1 MNGINGV
8 SRGVACASNGPSA
21 EGTSTRPGFDQTPG
35 SSTKETNAKAFTPIA
50 ICGMACRLPGNISSP
65 NDLWKFLAEGGDA
78 RSEVPSTRWSAQ
90 AYYSAVKKP
99 GMSRTKH
106 GYFLDESVDL
116 GALDTAAFPLA
127 RRELERLDPQQR
139 LLLEVSHECL
149 DDAGEVDWKGSDT
162 GVYVGCFGQDWY
174 DVLNRENLKSNAY
187 QIMGSHDF
195 MVSERISHELDLRGP
210 S

>member
-1 MNGINGV
+1 
-8 SRGVACASNGPSA
+8 
-21 EGTSTRPGFDQTPG
+21 
-35 SSTKETNAKAFTPIA
+35 
-50 ICGMACRLPGNISSP
+50 
-65 NDLWKFLAEGGDA
+65 
-78 RSEVPSTRWSAQ
+78 
-90 AYYSAVKKP
+90 VKKP

-149 DDAGEVDWKGSDT
+149 DDAGEVDWKGSDI